1 MRMNSVRNYSHRDL
15 LNSTPCDSSNQ
26 CQLQIG
32 LSGPAKKRYLS
43 QRLEYGY
50 VDSMHNRTGSDDL
63 NELEELETIRRKKLE
78 SLKHESYIKKGVDKM
93 SSATEVKDSTFD
105 DFIKANKTV
114 IIDCWAPWCGPCRSL
129 GPIIDELAKEFEG
142 KIVFGKLNT
151 DENESIPMRFNI
163 SAIPTLLVFKNGE
176 MVDRIVGAGNKDFMK
191 AKFAK
196 HI

>member
-1 MRMNSVRNYSHRDL
+1 
-15 LNSTPCDSSNQ
+15 
-26 CQLQIG
+26 
-32 LSGPAKKRYLS
+32 
-43 QRLEYGY
+43 
-50 VDSMHNRTGSDDL
+50 MHNRTGSDDF
-63 NELEELETIRRKKLE
+63 NELEELEAIRRKKLE
-78 SLKHESYIKKGVDKM
+78 LLKHESSNRKGVEKM

-105 DFIKANKTV
+105 DFIKANKIV

-151 DENESIPMRFNI
+151 DENENIPMRFNI

-196 HI
+196 HL

>member
-1 MRMNSVRNYSHRDL
+1 M
-15 LNSTPCDSSNQ
+15 
-26 CQLQIG
+26 
-32 LSGPAKKRYLS
+32 
-43 QRLEYGY
+43 
-50 VDSMHNRTGSDDL
+50 

-78 SLKHESYIKKGVDKM
+78 LLKHESYKKKGVEKI

-105 DFIKANKTV
+105 DFIKANKIV
-114 IIDCWAPWCGPCRSL
+114 IIDCWAPWCGPCRTL
-129 GPIIDELAKEFEG
+129 GPIIDELAKELEG

-191 AKFAK
+191 AKFTK
-196 HI
+196 HL

>member
-1 MRMNSVRNYSHRDL
+1 
-15 LNSTPCDSSNQ
+15 
-26 CQLQIG
+26 
-32 LSGPAKKRYLS
+32 
-43 QRLEYGY
+43 
-50 VDSMHNRTGSDDL
+50 MHNRTGSDDL
-63 NELEELETIRRKKLE
+63 NELEELEAIRRKKLE
-78 SLKHESYIKKGVDKM
+78 SLKHESSNKKGVEKM

-105 DFIKANKTV
+105 DFVKANKIV

-151 DENESIPMRFNI
+151 DENENIPMRFNI

-176 MVDRIVGAGNKDFMK
+176 MVDRIVGAGNKDFMR

-196 HI
+196 HL

>member
-1 MRMNSVRNYSHRDL
+1 
-15 LNSTPCDSSNQ
+15 
-26 CQLQIG
+26 
-32 LSGPAKKRYLS
+32 
-43 QRLEYGY
+43 
-50 VDSMHNRTGSDDL
+50 MHNRTGPDDF
-63 NELEELETIRRKKLE
+63 NELEELEAIRRKKLE
-78 SLKHESYIKKGVDKM
+78 LLKHESSNKKGVEKM

-105 DFIKANKTV
+105 DFVKANKIV

-151 DENESIPMRFNI
+151 DENENIPMRFNI

-196 HI
+196 HL

>member
-1 MRMNSVRNYSHRDL
+1 
-15 LNSTPCDSSNQ
+15 
-26 CQLQIG
+26 
-32 LSGPAKKRYLS
+32 
-43 QRLEYGY
+43 
-50 VDSMHNRTGSDDL
+50 MHNRKGSDDFD
-63 NELEELETIRRKKLE
+63 ELEELEAIRRKKLE
-78 SLKHESYIKKGVDKM
+78 LLKHESSIKKGVEKM

-105 DFIKANKTV
+105 DFVKANKIV

-129 GPIIDELAKEFEG
+129 SPIIDELAKEFEG

-151 DENESIPMRFNI
+151 DENENIPMRFNI

-196 HI
+196 HL

>member
-1 MRMNSVRNYSHRDL
+1 
-15 LNSTPCDSSNQ
+15 
-26 CQLQIG
+26 
-32 LSGPAKKRYLS
+32 
-43 QRLEYGY
+43 
-50 VDSMHNRTGSDDL
+50 MHNRTRPDDF
-63 NELEELETIRRKKLE
+63 NELEELEVIRRKKLE
-78 SLKHESYIKKGVDKM
+78 LLKHESSNKKGVEKM

-105 DFIKANKTV
+105 DFVKANKIV

-151 DENESIPMRFNI
+151 DENENIPMRFNI

-196 HI
+196 HL

>member
-1 MRMNSVRNYSHRDL
+1 VSE
-15 LNSTPCDSSNQ
+15 
-26 CQLQIG
+26 
-32 LSGPAKKRYLS
+32 PAKKRYLS
-43 QRLEYGY
+43 QWQEYGY
-50 VDSMHNRTGSDDL
+50 VKFMHNRTGSDDF
-63 NELEELETIRRKKLE
+63 NELEELEAIRRKKLE
-78 SLKHESYIKKGVDKM
+78 SLKHESYNKKGVEKM

-105 DFIKANKTV
+105 DFVKANKIV

-129 GPIIDELAKEFEG
+129 APIIEDLAKEFEG

-176 MVDRIVGAGNKDFMK
+176 MVDRIVGAGNKEFMK

-196 HI
+196 HLE

>member
-1 MRMNSVRNYSHRDL
+1 
-15 LNSTPCDSSNQ
+15 
-26 CQLQIG
+26 
-32 LSGPAKKRYLS
+32 
-43 QRLEYGY
+43 
-50 VDSMHNRTGSDDL
+50 MHNRTGSDDF
-63 NELEELETIRRKKLE
+63 NELEELEAIRRKKLE
-78 SLKHESYIKKGVDKM
+78 SLKHESYSKKGVENM

-105 DFIKANKTV
+105 DFVKANKVV

-129 GPIIDELAKEFEG
+129 SPIIEELAKEFEG
-142 KIVFGKLNT
+142 KIAFGKLNT

-176 MVDRIVGAGNKDFMK
+176 MVDRIVGAGNKEFMK

>member
-1 MRMNSVRNYSHRDL
+1 
-15 LNSTPCDSSNQ
+15 
-26 CQLQIG
+26 
-32 LSGPAKKRYLS
+32 
-43 QRLEYGY
+43 
-50 VDSMHNRTGSDDL
+50 
-63 NELEELETIRRKKLE
+63 
-78 SLKHESYIKKGVDKM
+78 M

-105 DFIKANKTV
+105 DFVKANKIV